1 MGLYSLQLSN
11 SGMTYIF
18 RFSRFPYSLEDT
30 WSGSKTQGLNEKGSL
45 FLGSHI
51 HLLGLLH
58 YPFIQPKIFKWKLST
73 KASSPNRFYWHFFK
87 LWITA
92 SLNLGSIT
100 VMRIKIVETDK
111 FCWHEKG
118 KKSVCMWSE
127 YSQHLILWFFWAKW
141 VNDRALLVLW
151 KIVLYMIGSY
161 TG

>member
-1 MGLYSLQLSN
+1 MGLDSLQLSD

-18 RFSRFPYSLEDT
+18 RFSTFSYSLKDT
-30 WSGSKTQGLNEKGSL
+30 WSGSKTEGLNVLSL

-58 YPFIQPKIFKWKLST
+58 YPFIQPKIFNWKLST
-73 KASSPNRFYWHFFK
+73 KASSPNRFYWYFFK

-111 FCWHEKG
+111 FCWHEIEKKNLLFVCDLNIPSIYYSDFLG
-118 KKSVCMWSE
+118 KVC
-127 YSQHLILWFFWAKW
+127 A
-141 VNDRALLVLW
+141 
-151 KIVLYMIGSY
+151 G
-161 TG
+161 